1 MKDSS
6 ESCSALQAYN
16 ARAFLPAIL
25 TGEESLEAE
34 DIGCGLEG
42 AENIGQEGE
51 RGEVG
56 LGDVALVGM
65 LPRLFGLSRELG
77 RICRLSCSPSLLVR
91 LCLGVRLWLLLPLL
105 LLLLLLQLAVEETG
119 CCKSAVL
126 TTLFL
131 FSPFWECVGVWK
143 RVRGL
148 SLQDGALLSAL
159 LLLDRLSCMLA
170 EPPAEFGTS
179 LNIRS

>member
-6 ESCSALQAYN
+6 ESCSALQAYS

-34 DIGCGLEG
+34 DAGCGLDG

-56 LGDVALVGM
+56 LGDFALVGM
-65 LPRLFGLSRELG
+65 LPRLFGFSSELG
-77 RICRLSCSPSLLVR
+77 RICRVSCSPSLLVR
-91 LCLGVRLWLLLPLL
+91 LCLGVRPWLLLL
-105 LLLLLLQLAVEETG
+105 LLLLLLQLAEEETSS
-119 CCKSAVL
+119 CTSPTVVL

-143 RVRGL
+143 SVRGL
-148 SLQDGALLSAL
+148 SLQDGALLSVL
-159 LLLDRLSCMLA
+159 LLLDRLSCMLVD
-170 EPPAEFGTS
+170 PPAEFGTS
-179 LNIRS
+179 LNILS